1 MPDTDGEPA
10 ARAAALVGA
19 ALRKRR
25 LELGLTL
32 TALAGRSALSTGFIS
47 QIETGAAN
55 PTLSALSQLAGA
67 LELPVTE
74 LLTVGGAGAALSGE
88 FPLKVRPAP
97 LPAPAGA
104 AGRVWELTA
113 PGARLARLSMVQ
125 GDPGDHAAPIRHPG
139 EEICIVLAGQ
149 YRLHV
154 EGDTAVLAAGD
165 SAHYSASAGHYLE
178 PVDGTARAM
187 IMMVGQ

>member
-1 MPDTDGEPA
+1 MPDIDAEPA
-10 ARAAALVGA
+10 ARAAALIGE
-19 ALRKRR
+19 ALRRR
-25 LELGLTL
+25 RVALGLTL
-32 TALAGRSALSTGFIS
+32 TAVAGRSALSTGFIS

-67 LELPVTE
+67 LDLPVTE
-74 LLTVGGAGAALSGE
+74 LLTAPDAALAGD

-97 LPAPAGA
+97 VPAPNGA

-113 PGARLARLSMVQ
+113 PGSRLARLSMVQ

-139 EEICIVLAGQ
+139 EEICTVLAGQ

-154 EGDTAVLAAGD
+154 DGDTALLAPGD
-165 SAHYSASAGHYLE
+165 SAHYPASAAHHLE
-178 PVDGTARAM
+178 PVDDAARAL
-187 IMMVGQ
+187 IMMTGQ